1 MSRPVDLVGVP
12 LDLGAGRRGVDMGPS
27 ALRVTGLEGRLRALG
42 HVVTDQGDVGVPI
55 PESCDPGDPSQ
66 RFVAEI
72 AAVCREVAARTEASV
87 RGGRTPV
94 CLGGDHS
101 LAAGSVAGV
110 ARALR
115 DRGERLGLI
124 WVDAHADMNTP
135 ATTPSGNVHG
145 MPLAVCLG
153 QGPEALVALASG
165 AYVRAEDT
173 VLIGLRNLDDHER
186 DLVRA
191 SGVRAC
197 TMAEVDRRGIGTLVE
212 EVLQHL
218 AAFTGGV
225 HLSIDLDG
233 LDPEVA
239 PGVGTAVMGGLSYRE
254 AHLLCEMV
262 ADSGRLV
269 SLDVV
274 ELNPT
279 LDVRNRSAE
288 VAAELILSALG
299 QRIL

>member
-1 MSRPVDLVGVP
+1 VELVGVP

-42 HVVTDQGDVGVPI
+42 HLVRDEGDVDVPI
-55 PESCDPGDPSQ
+55 PESCDPGDPGQ

-72 AAVCREVAARTEASV
+72 AAVCGEVAARTAASV

-101 LAAGSVAGV
+101 LAAGSVPGV

-135 ATTPSGNVHG
+135 ATSPSGNVHG

-153 QGPEALVALASG
+153 QGPEALLAVAAG
-165 AYVRAEDT
+165 AHVRAEDT

-186 DLVRA
+186 ELVRG

-212 EVLQHL
+212 EALQRL
-218 AAFTGGV
+218 VASTGGV

-262 ADSGRLV
+262 ADSGHLV